1 MAHPSIHPRV
11 ASEEQPASH
20 WLHNMSSPPR
30 TKLTLRPLKAAATA
44 TSAEPGTEE
53 AASIDD
59 AGTANGLEWVM
70 RIDLDK
76 LIHSKF
82 PEFDGR
88 SGCGKWDGISEDHP
102 LLRLRCC
109 IVLARYTNDSDLP
122 VGREDVDALRDV
134 PFETLCD
141 ELSELNATVNHAQ
154 LALPP
159 MGLMLTADSKK
170 RPAEM
175 SVQRVFYVLTR
186 LHGTTFV
193 RGASAMVAG
202 RLHGNVC
209 LDLWLPI

>member
-1 MAHPSIHPRV
+1 MANPSIHPRV

-30 TKLTLRPLKAAATA
+30 TILLLRPLKAAGSATP
-44 TSAEPGTEE
+44 AEPGTEE
-53 AASIDD
+53 AASIDG
-59 AGTANGLEWVM
+59 AATANGLEWVM
-70 RIDLDK
+70 RIDLDQ
-76 LIHSKF
+76 LIQSRF

-88 SGCGKWDGISEDHP
+88 SGSGKWDSTSEDHP

-109 IVLARYTNDSDLP
+109 IVLARPMNGADLP
-122 VGREDVDALRDV
+122 VGRQDVDALRDV

-141 ELSELNATVNHAQ
+141 ELRELNATTNPAQ

-159 MGLMLTADSKK
+159 MGLMLNADSKK
-170 RPAEM
+170 RPAELN
-175 SVQRVFYVLTR
+175 VQRVFYVLTR

-202 RLHGNVC
+202 RLHSNIC